1 MNTFCLIIKLIKNP
15 IVNEICKKS
24 TNSTSAIWFGTR
36 SYIIKHKNDCIKKN
50 NPKLN
55 QNKIERLLEEFS
67 VKDVNKVKIKIITC
81 KNASLG
87 EINKIANIVSKFINN
102 ETQIEFE
109 IEVDKNFEIFKKNLI
124 VEIIK

>member
-1 MNTFCLIIKLIKNP
+1 MDFKI
-15 IVNEICKKS
+15 
-24 TNSTSAIWFGTR
+24 
-36 SYIIKHKNDCIKKN
+36 YKKN
-50 NPKLN
+50 ENLINISWNDDIKLN